1 MGMNGSQQRE
11 VIEQIRL
18 EVERIRVDFT
28 MSQIETAYALARSAQ
43 TFYLS
48 GSTEQ
53 AESVQS
59 KAWQAYQGAVDLLTE
74 LSADS
79 KLCERLTTDK
89 LSKVRAILESLPP
102 SPVKRRLVIA
112 GK

>member
-1 MGMNGSQQRE
+1 MHPMGVSRSQQRE

-18 EVERIRVDFT
+18 EVERIRADFT
-28 MSQIETAYALARSAQ
+28 LSQIETAYALARSTQ

-74 LSADS
+74 LSAER
-79 KLCERLTTDK
+79 KLSDRLTDR
-89 LSKVRAILESLPP
+89 LSKVRAILDALPP
-102 SPVKRRLVIA
+102 SPAKRRLVIA
-112 GK
+112 